1 LSKDEPELGPQWLAV
16 GRVSKPHGVHGELAV
31 EVVTD
36 FPDRLQAGVEVGL
49 GLEVPTS
56 FRPVHTVRWHKNA
69 WLIAFAGVSNRSEA
83 EKLRGWWLFLPAR
96 ERAALPPTFYYEHEL
111 VGCTC
116 CLANGHAL
124 GTVDSLLPGGAQALL
139 AVRSESGSEV
149 LVPFVSPIVVR
160 VDTAARRIVLDPPG
174 GLFDGDAL

>member
-1 LSKDEPELGPQWLAV
+1 MPELAPQWLAV

-36 FPDRLQAGVEVGL
+36 FPERLQPGIEVGL
-49 GLEVPTS
+49 GPEAPTS
-56 FRPVHTVRWHKNA
+56 LRHVHTVRWHKNA
-69 WLIAFAGVSNRSEA
+69 WLVGFVGVLSREEA
-83 EKLRGWWLFLPAR
+83 EELRGWWLFLPALD
-96 ERAALPPTFYYEHEL
+96 RAALPPTFYYEHEL

-116 CLANGHAL
+116 CLPDGRTL

-139 AVRSESGSEV
+139 AVRTEHDVEV

-160 VDTAARRIVLDPPG
+160 VDATARRIVLDPPD